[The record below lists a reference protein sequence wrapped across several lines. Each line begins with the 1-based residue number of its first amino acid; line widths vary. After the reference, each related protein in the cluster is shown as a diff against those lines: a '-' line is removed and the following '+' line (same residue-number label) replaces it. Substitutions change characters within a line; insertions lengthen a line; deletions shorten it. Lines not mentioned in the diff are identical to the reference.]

1 MMKYWMISGL
11 LISAG
16 TFAQV
21 GQGPL
26 PPPVNEETQTE
37 EEDEDGRIVGGD
49 PAEPGTAPWQIQIY
63 STVKYT
69 PDDLKADNKL
79 PDGHA
84 DKIYIAD
91 RDEHELSHRCG
102 GSYIGDGWILTAA
115 HCLNVPK
122 GSNFLTDRRI
132 KMGTQN
138 LNVGGATFAIETAVK
153 HVGYSKGR
161 NDVALI
167 KVRDDGQLAKLV
179 AAGRL
184 AKVQMHAAGDPKL
197 YANEE
202 LRVTGWG
209 FTGKRGRDSLNR
221 MDVGGRV
228 QNNPVRLRQVAINY
242 RPDSVCQNAPD
253 YKKIWTPKSLCA
265 GSGDPGKDSCVGD
278 SGGPLTRLQKGE
290 RVLVGVVAFGIG
302 CAYKGIPGVY
312 MRVSAYQDWIA
323 KAKLAGKGL
332 SQR

>member
-1 MMKYWMISGL
+1 MVKYWMLSGL
-11 LISAG
+11 LLSAAS
-16 TFAQV
+16 FAQV
-21 GQGPL
+21 EQSQSPA
-26 PPPVNEETQTE
+26 PEIEETE
-37 EEDEDGRIVGGD
+37 NEDEDGRIVGGD

-84 DKIYIAD
+84 DKIYIGK

-115 HCLNVPK
+115 HCVNVPK
-122 GSNFLTDRRI
+122 GSNFMTDRRI

-138 LNVGGATFAIETAVK
+138 LKVGGATFAIETAVK
-153 HVGYSKGR
+153 HIGYSTGK

-167 KVRDDGQLAKLV
+167 KVRDTGQLAPLI
-179 AAGRL
+179 ASRRL
-184 AKVQMHAAGDPKL
+184 TKVTMHTVNDPKL
-197 YANEE
+197 YNNEE

-209 FTGKRGRDSLNR
+209 YMGARDRDSLNK
-221 MDVGGRV
+221 MDDKDRV
-228 QNNPVRLRQVAINY
+228 QSNPVRLRQVAINY
-242 RPDSVCQNAPD
+242 RANSVCKNAPD
-253 YKKIWTPKSLCA
+253 YKKLWTPKSLCA
-265 GSGDPGKDSCVGD
+265 GSADPGKDSCVGD

-302 CAYKGIPGVY
+302 CAHEGIPGVY

-323 KAKLAGKGL
+323 KAKLAGKGF
-332 SQR
+332 SER

>member
-1 MMKYWMISGL
+1 MIKYWIISGVL
-11 LISAG
+11 LSAG
-16 TFAQV
+16 AAAQV
-21 GQGPL
+21 EPWISV
-26 PPPVNEETQTE
+26 PPETE
-37 EEDEDGRIVGGD
+37 EEDDDGRIVGGD
-49 PAEPGTAPWQIQIY
+49 PAEPGSALWQIQIY

-69 PDDLKADNKL
+69 PEDLIKDNKL
-79 PDGHA
+79 ADGHP
-84 DKIYIAD
+84 DKIYIAK
-91 RDEHELSHRCG
+91 RDDYELSHRCG

-122 GSNFLTDRRI
+122 GSNFMTDRRVR
-132 KMGTQN
+132 MGTQN
-138 LNVGGATFAIETAVK
+138 LKAGGATFAIDTAVK
-153 HVGYSKGR
+153 HIAYSKGK

-167 KVRDDGQLAKLV
+167 RVRDDGQIAKLT

-184 AKVQMHAAGDPKL
+184 AKVPMHLTSDPKL

-209 FTGKRGRDSLNR
+209 FTGARDRASFNR
-221 MDVGGRV
+221 MDSGNRV
-228 QNNPVRLRQVAINY
+228 QNNPVILRQVAINY
-242 RPDSVCQNAPD
+242 RADTVCKNAPD
-253 YKKIWTPKSLCA
+253 YKDIWTAKSLCA
-265 GSGDPGKDSCVGD
+265 GSADPGKDSCIGD

-323 KAKLAGKGL
+323 KAKLASKGYFEK
-332 SQR
+332 

>member
-1 MMKYWMISGL
+1 MVKHWMLSGIL
-11 LISAG
+11 LSTASV
-16 TFAQV
+16 AQV
-21 GQGPL
+21 EQNQL
-26 PPPVNEETQTE
+26 PPPAAEDTQT

-69 PDDLKADNKL
+69 PEDLIADNKL

-84 DKIYIAD
+84 DKIYIGK

-122 GSNFLTDRRI
+122 GSNFMTDRRV

-138 LNVGGATFAIETAVK
+138 LKVGGATFAIETAVK
-153 HVGYSKGR
+153 HVGYGKGK

-167 KVRDDGQLAKLV
+167 RVRDDGQIAKLI

-184 AKVQMHAAGDPKL
+184 AKVPMHLNSDPKL
-197 YANEE
+197 NANEE

-209 FTGKRGRDSLNR
+209 YMGERDRGSFQR
-221 MDVGGRV
+221 MDSGGRV
-228 QNNPVRLRQVAINY
+228 QNNPVRLRQVAINF
-242 RPDSVCQNAPD
+242 RPDPVCKNEPD
-253 YKKIWTPKSLCA
+253 YKDIWTAKSLCA
-265 GSGDPGKDSCVGD
+265 GSADPGRDSCVGD

-290 RVLVGVVAFGIG
+290 RVLVGVVSFGIG
-302 CAYKGIPGVY
+302 CAHKGIPGVY

-323 KAKLAGKGL
+323 KAKLAKKGY
-332 SQR
+332 SER